1 MSKGFASSYRLVLI
15 ATGVLLCFTAV
26 GARLV
31 SLHVLERAHLVTY
44 VDQAR
49 YKMEREHGRRGD
61 ILDAAGDPL
70 ATSRPMVQLAVDA
83 WALPE
88 YLEHIGK
95 HNVDVAVERESI
107 ERQKRRELAKVL
119 GMTVEDVEAFW
130 VPGYQIRK
138 SDGQRVADRWRKLRE
153 GVEEDVFNALLA
165 INVGDRTKP
174 VAEVASAFKGL
185 PLGLTFKRR
194 YERTYP
200 RKQLAAH
207 VIGFVNKENDPFG
220 GIEAYANSYL
230 RAYDGWWE
238 SEKDGRRR
246 EVARLRVRDVA
257 PEDGLDVQLSID
269 SAVQHLIETE
279 LTFIKNTYHPD
290 QATIIVSDAKSGFIL
305 GLANHPTYNLN
316 EYAGAKVHEQRN
328 VAMTDQFDP
337 GSTFKMVAPAGA
349 LEAGLVTARSQ
360 FDCSNRFLEY
370 KGKIRAAMEDDHAFD
385 HPLSVAEIIAH
396 SSNIGAA
403 QLGMLLGER
412 GVYDMARKFGFGERS
427 GLPLGYESPGLI
439 NPPETWRGVDITRI
453 PAGYS
458 IAATPLQI
466 HYAMATIASGG
477 ELLKPQVIRAVLD
490 KNGETIYD
498 FGGVVRQRAISK
510 DVARQMAHMLMGVA
524 SPDGTA
530 KAAEIPG
537 YQVAGKTGTAQK
549 LIDGKYSK
557 TQHVGSF
564 VGFFPASDP
573 RVVITV
579 IVDNAEVRSVHNPKV
594 RIPNYGSQVAVPA
607 FTRIARALISY
618 LDIQPVTEPAPSR
631 YAQQG
636 GRL

>member
-26 GARLV
+26 AARLV

-61 ILDAAGDPL
+61 ILDAQGDVL

-88 YLEHIGK
+88 FLEHIGK
-95 HNVDVAVERESI
+95 NDVDVAVERESI
-107 ERQKRRELAKVL
+107 ERHKRRELAKLL
-119 GMTVEDVEAFW
+119 GVTVEDIEAFW
-130 VPGYQIRK
+130 TPGYRVRK
-138 SDGQRVADRWRKLRE
+138 SDGQRIADRWRKLSE
-153 GVEEDVFNALLA
+153 GVEEGVFNQLLA
-165 INVGDRTKP
+165 INVGDPTKP
-174 VAEVASAFKGL
+174 VEKISSAYKGL

-194 YERTYP
+194 YERIYP
-200 RKQLAAH
+200 RNKLAAH

-220 GIEAYANSYL
+220 GIEAYANNYL

-246 EVARLRVRDVA
+246 EVAHLRERDVA

-279 LTFIKNTYHPD
+279 IAFIKATYQPD
-290 QATIIVSDAKSGFIL
+290 KVTIILSDAKSGFIL
-305 GLANHPTYNLN
+305 GLANYPNYDLN
-316 EYAGAKVHEQRN
+316 NYAKADKDNQPN

-337 GSTFKMVAPAGA
+337 GSTFKIVVAAGA
-349 LEAGLVTARSQ
+349 LERGLVTANSK
-360 FDCSNRFLEY
+360 FNCSDRFLEY
-370 KGKIRAAMEDDHAFD
+370 KGKIREAMKDDHAFD
-385 HPLSVAEIIAH
+385 HPLTVAEIISH

-403 QLGMLLGER
+403 QLGMLLGEQ
-412 GVYDMARKFGFGERS
+412 GVYDMARSFGFGERT
-427 GLPLGYESPGLI
+427 GLPLGYESSGLL
-439 NPPETWRGVDITRI
+439 NPPEKWSGIDITRI

-466 HYAMATIASGG
+466 HYGMATIASGG

-498 FGGVVRQRAISK
+498 FGGVVRHRVISK

-524 SPDGTA
+524 SRDGTA
-530 KAAEIPG
+530 KEAEIPG

-579 IVDNAEVRSVHNPKV
+579 IVDNADVRSTYNPKV

-607 FTRIARALISY
+607 FARIARALISY

-631 YAQQG
+631 YALQG